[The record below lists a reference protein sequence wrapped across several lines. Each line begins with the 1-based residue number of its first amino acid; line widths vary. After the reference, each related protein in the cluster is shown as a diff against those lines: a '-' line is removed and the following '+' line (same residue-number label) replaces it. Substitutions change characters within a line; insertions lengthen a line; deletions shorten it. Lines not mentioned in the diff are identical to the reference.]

1 MADSKDGGERNVE
14 ASDGDR
20 RTGRSGVER
29 STISGALGSARRAER
44 RWEASES
51 GSFKVVSNS
60 SSSLKAI
67 TKSDIH
73 PNGRLTISILA
84 TDSNVPPEVETDLLA
99 NTERGK
105 RTPYVAVE
113 GDHLGKVAMKAYGK
127 SSPQLESL
135 ILRTNPHLEVRRSFS
150 IEHSI
155 DRSYLQS
162 GVALE
167 LPSWNEV
174 DQLS

>member
-1 MADSKDGGERNVE
+1 MSDSKDGGGSNGGKDDNGPKNVRN
-14 ASDGDR
+14 SI
-20 RTGRSGVER
+20 SK
-29 STISGALGSARRAER
+29 STISGALGGSQRAGR

-67 TKSDIH
+67 QKGDIN
-73 PNGRLTISILA
+73 PNDRLTISILP
-84 TDSNVPPEVETDLLA
+84 TDSNVPSRSELLA
-99 NTERGK
+99 DKDRSK
-105 RTPYVAVE
+105 RTPYVAIE

-127 SSPQLESL
+127 SSAQLESL

-162 GVALE
+162 GVAFE

-174 DQLS
+174 DGLS